1 MHPLW
6 QPIDRARDICPR
18 LLTMPA
24 IDPNRLA
31 RQVDDLVALPDEPI
45 QIARAVRDLVEE
57 YSVRAKSSVP
67 SVSRPVI
74 RSLRGALQQHAQP
87 MAIAEAVWKESL
99 PDTQLLAA
107 GMLERIE
114 DPVVAATAKRWASQ
128 NVPIEIVRELGAR
141 GLTGW
146 RQANPT
152 GFMDQVTSWL
162 DEHRGRGRVLALY
175 ALRERVSDPD
185 FEDLPSVLSLIEGR
199 LDGARG
205 EMREALVALITALEK
220 VAPEE
225 TVNFLDEEKAS
236 PLVKTL
242 KARFDRQSVRMV

>member
-1 MHPLW
+1 
-6 QPIDRARDICPR
+6 
-18 LLTMPA
+18 MPA

-31 RQVDDLVALPDEPI
+31 RQVDDLIAMPDEPF
-45 QIARAVRDLVEE
+45 QIARVVRDLVEE
-57 YSVRAKSSVP
+57 YSAQARSSVP
-67 SVSRPVI
+67 SVPRPVI

-87 MAIAEAVWKESL
+87 MAIGEALWKDSL

-114 DPVVAATAKRWASQ
+114 DGEVAATAKRWAGQ

-141 GLTGW
+141 SLTGW
-146 RQANPT
+146 RLTHPAD
-152 GFMDQVTSWL
+152 FMDQVTSWL
-162 DEHRGRGRVLALY
+162 DEQRGRARVLALY

-185 FEDLPSVLSLIEGR
+185 FEDLPSVFSLIEGR

-225 TVNFLDEEKAS
+225 TVNFLDDERAS

-242 KARFDRQSVRMV
+242 KERFDRQSLRMV

>member
-1 MHPLW
+1 
-6 QPIDRARDICPR
+6 
-18 LLTMPA
+18 MPA

-31 RQVDDLVALPDEPI
+31 RQVEDLIAMPDEPL
-45 QIARAVRDLVEE
+45 QIARVVRDLVEE
-57 YSVRAKSSVP
+57 YSAQARSSVP
-67 SVSRPVI
+67 SVPRPVI

-87 MAIAEAVWKESL
+87 MAIGEALWKDSL

-114 DPVVAATAKRWASQ
+114 DPEVASTVKRWASQ

-141 GLTGW
+141 SLTGW
-146 RQANPT
+146 RLAHPAD
-152 GFMDQVTSWL
+152 FMDQVTSWL
-162 DEHRGRGRVLALY
+162 NEQRGRARVLALY
-175 ALRERVSDPD
+175 ALREIVSDPD

-199 LDGARG
+199 FDGARG

-225 TVNFLDEEKAS
+225 TVNFLDDEKAS